1 MADELDPASREYAVT
16 PDGSAV
22 EVSHSH
28 CHSDGTYLSHERRYN
43 DKALYLPFGVYDL
56 SAPTTSKD
64 RHFPFSDGGSQAWQ
78 QR

>member
-1 MADELDPASREYAVT
+1 MADELDPDFREYAVT

-22 EVSHSH
+22 EVSLFH
-28 CHSDGTYLSHERRYN
+28 CHSDGTDLSHERRYN

-78 QR
+78 QS